1 MKWFL
6 DVAFIALGASYK
18 YLLGVMVLVGVLVGI
33 LFATGVLG
41 GGDDP
46 SGPRPTAVPSATP
59 TPVPTPTL
67 APSPTPVPTRAATP
81 TSAPVVLPT
90 ATTIPT
96 PTAVFLQEI
105 SVPIF
110 LDGAANVGS
119 LEFVLVYE
127 PTVLEVTRVE
137 TGALASNALLDFST
151 PTPGRVW
158 TGMIDTGGIT
168 GEGPAAVII
177 FAVIGNADS
186 STSLILENVVAYD
199 AAASLDIIAQ
209 ASAGSFV
216 VKGASLT
223 APTLGFLP

>member
-6 DVAFIALGASYK
+6 DVAYLALGASYK

-41 GGDDP
+41 GGDDT
-46 SGPRPTAVPSATP
+46 SRPRPTAVPSATPTP

-67 APSPTPVPTRAATP
+67 APSPTP
-81 TSAPVVLPT
+81 TSTPVVLPT
-90 ATTIPT
+90 ATTSPT

-199 AAASLDIIAQ
+199 ATASLDIITQ

-216 VKGASLT
+216 VKGGSLT